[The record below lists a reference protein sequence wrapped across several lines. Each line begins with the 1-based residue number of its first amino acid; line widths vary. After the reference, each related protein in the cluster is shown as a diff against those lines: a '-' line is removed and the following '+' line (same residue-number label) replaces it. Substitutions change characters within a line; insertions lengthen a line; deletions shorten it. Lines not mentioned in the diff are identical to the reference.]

1 MFVGIAPEMH
11 AISLNVLTLEEY
23 YRAMARKSFFPKWS
37 DVEAPSQAKL
47 VLVPYGQQLAP
58 GEQLV
63 PGPQSLFRERRAPA
77 RLTIAVLSAAAGFID
92 AVGFLMLAGLFPAH
106 VTGEVVGLTAALTGG
121 HQVSHAS
128 RLAVIP
134 IFLGAL
140 VLAAVVTRMRRQAGN
155 SPRPT
160 LLALMTGAL
169 VLCTLSGL
177 LAWTPELLSPA
188 WVFGVREACIVSAMA
203 FQNAFT
209 REAPGTACPTTVMT
223 GNLTHFVFEVVDAI
237 RNRVRQP
244 DETYVRALPKSRLKL
259 VSTSLAAFA
268 AGALLGGYLVG
279 PLGAFSCALP
289 ALAVLGLWRRVARE
303 A

>member
-1 MFVGIAPEMH
+1 
-11 AISLNVLTLEEY
+11 
-23 YRAMARKSFFPKWS
+23 MARKSVAPKWS
-37 DVEAPSQAKL
+37 EMEAPSQAQL
-47 VLVPYGQQLAP
+47 VLIPYGQQLAP

-106 VTGEVVGLTAALTGG
+106 VTGEVVGLTTALTGG
-121 HQVSHAS
+121 HHMSHAS

-140 VLAAVVTRMRRQAGN
+140 VVAAVVTRMRRQAGN

-160 LLALMTGAL
+160 LLALMTGTL
-169 VLCTLSGL
+169 VLCTLSGFL
-177 LAWTPELLSPA
+177 SWTPELLSPA
-188 WVFGVREACIVSAMA
+188 WVFGLREACVVSAMA

-223 GNLTHFVFEVVDAI
+223 GNITHFVFELVDAI
-237 RNRVRQP
+237 RNRLRP
-244 DETYVRALPKSRLKL
+244 ADETYVRALPRTRLKL
-259 VSTSLAAFA
+259 VSTALLAFA

-279 PLGAFSCALP
+279 PLGAFSFALP